1 MDVAAAPGAYKG
13 EQLAVRSGRDEVLA
27 GAQATLEYRRGRGRV
42 RDRDRNHDGVV
53 YGNGNR
59 PVERLVDVG
68 GELEEPVRSGW
79 NDEGGG
85 KDDRIGVRHGR
96 DPYGSIGEDG
106 RRHARDAFGLLDVL
120 AEIDEVEDLVARERE
135 LLVDRRRDPSAR
147 RVDVARNRQGA
158 GREELEG
165 RAVVARR
172 LDHALVRIR
181 GDVIGGQRA
190 RRLGKT
196 RVFTHQEVAAELP
209 VEAVVHDREGNR
221 VRIAVHEHADE
232 RRQVDLV
239 GAFVVRSDRRDWPP
253 QEGVH
258 AAREDVWKQPHH
270 LGN

>member
-1 MDVAAAPGAYKG
+1 MEVAATGGSCQG
-13 EQLAVRSGRDEVLA
+13 ERLTVRGRRDEVLSR
-27 GAQATLEYRRGRGRV
+27 AQATLEDRRGRGRV

-96 DPYGSIGEDG
+96 DPYGSVGEDG

-120 AEIDEVEDLVARERE
+120 AEIDQVKDLVARERE
-135 LLVDRRRDPSAR
+135 VLVDRHRNPSAR
-147 RVDVARNRQGA
+147 GVDVARNGQGA
-158 GREELEG
+158 GRGDLEG

-172 LDHALVRIR
+172 LNDRLVRIR
-181 GDVIGGQRA
+181 GDVISGQPA

-209 VEAVVHDREGNR
+209 VEAVVHDREG
-221 VRIAVHEHADE
+221 
-232 RRQVDLV
+232 
-239 GAFVVRSDRRDWPP
+239 
-253 QEGVH
+253 
-258 AAREDVWKQPHH
+258 
-270 LGN
+270 